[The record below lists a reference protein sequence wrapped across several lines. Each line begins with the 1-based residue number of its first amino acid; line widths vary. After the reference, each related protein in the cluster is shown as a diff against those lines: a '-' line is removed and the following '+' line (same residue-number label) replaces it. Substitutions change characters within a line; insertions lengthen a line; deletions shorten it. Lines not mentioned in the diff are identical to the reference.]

1 MITKVMKILESKLVV
16 RFVALSIVFSL
27 GLASSGF
34 AQTTAP
40 KYAVELVVTRGEK
53 SVETDADIMFGETG
67 ITIVP
72 DKRSFS
78 DQRREFA
85 YSQVKTVDYSYA
97 KKPMIS
103 VGGAVAVALLISV
116 FAPIPFL
123 FLKKK
128 RYWMTVNTENGYAV
142 LRLGDRNHRQ
152 IAAELR
158 SRGVTVSDLIKEGK

>member
-1 MITKVMKILESKLVV
+1 MKDINSGRWSAIVAFILL
-16 RFVALSIVFSL
+16 ISL
-27 GLASSGF
+27 LLAASGY